1 MACSSIDYLEL
12 TSENLENN
20 IANITLYK
28 YEVDINAKTNLES
41 VGEYS
46 TPSYNVLG
54 GIPYPCWKT
63 CRGEHRVFRH
73 DYYYDYPCL
82 QICHTTGYTVPR
94 MKIFNGFNTNFDL
107 KYKMIFNT
115 PKLSLIETFG
125 PLSGASMKISE
136 MTSVSL
142 SNFDLKITTGGLYF
156 HIPIE
161 DTIIFRTRA
170 AQTLSTGAIG
180 VPRFSAIQPLFS
192 KNIINT
198 TATKEIPDIGRVT
211 VGIKQ
216 ISASLRFC
224 FNPDESNGGR
234 FCSIDLTV
242 YFSFSF
248 LSYNFVVSQNV
259 SVPIT
264 PNTDDEP
271 SDIIEILKSAV
282 GEAIP

>member
-54 GIPYPCWKT
+54 GVPYPCWKT

-73 DYYYDYPCL
+73 DYYYGYPCL

-107 KYKMIFNT
+107 KYKMTFHT

-125 PLSGASMKISE
+125 PTGASIKMSE
-136 MTSVSL
+136 MVSVSL
-142 SNFDLKITTGGLYF
+142 SNFDLKITTGGLDF

-161 DTIIFRTRA
+161 DTIIFSIRT
-170 AQTLSTGAIG
+170 AQTLSTGAIAI
-180 VPRFSAIQPLFS
+180 PRFSVIQPLFS
-192 KNIINT
+192 KNIPNT

-211 VGIKQ
+211 VGITHV
-216 ISASLRFC
+216 SANLRFC
-224 FNPDESNGGR
+224 LNPDEDNGGR
-234 FCSIDLTV
+234 FCSINLTV
-242 YFSFSF
+242 KFSFQF
-248 LSYNFVVSQNV
+248 LNYNFVVSESQNI
-259 SVPIT
+259 PIT
-264 PNTDDEP
+264 PKSDDSP
-271 SDIIEILKSAV
+271 SDIIDILKSAV